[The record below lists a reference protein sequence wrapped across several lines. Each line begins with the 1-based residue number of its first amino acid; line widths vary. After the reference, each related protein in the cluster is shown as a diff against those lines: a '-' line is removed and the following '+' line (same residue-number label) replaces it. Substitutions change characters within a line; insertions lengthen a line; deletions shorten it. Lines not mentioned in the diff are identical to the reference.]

1 MQRSAHVSRQVPG
14 MTVWFTGLPGAGKT
28 TLARAVAGVLQS
40 RGVDRL
46 EILDGDVI
54 RATLSKGLGF
64 SRQDRETNVQRVG
77 FLCQTL
83 NRHDVVA
90 LAALVS
96 PYREGRE
103 LIRKD
108 IGRFVEV
115 YVKCPLDVLIQRDPK
130 GLYRK
135 ALAGEI
141 RQFTGVSDD
150 YEEPLHPDV
159 VVSTD
164 VETVEQST
172 RRIVSALE
180 RLGYL

>member
-1 MQRSAHVSRQVPG
+1 MSG

-28 TLARAVAGVLQS
+28 TLAHAVAGVLQH
-40 RGVDRL
+40 RGVNRL

-54 RATLSKGLGF
+54 RTTLSKGLGF
-64 SRQDRETNVQRVG
+64 SRQDREMNVRRVG
-77 FLCQTL
+77 CVCQML
-83 NRHDVVA
+83 NRHDVVT
-90 LAALVS
+90 LVALVS

-103 LIRKD
+103 LVRKD
-108 IGRFVEV
+108 LGRFVEV
-115 YVKCPLDVLIQRDPK
+115 YVKCPLEVLVQRDPK

-135 ALAGEI
+135 ALAGDI
-141 RQFTGVSDD
+141 PQFTGVSDT

-164 VETVEQST
+164 LETVDQST
-172 RRIVSALE
+172 HRVVATLE

>member
-1 MQRSAHVSRQVPG
+1 MSRPASG

-28 TLARAVAGVLQS
+28 TLAHAVAATLRE
-40 RGVDRL
+40 RGIDRL

-54 RATLSKGLGF
+54 RTTLSKGLGF
-64 SRQDRETNVQRVG
+64 SRQDRELNVQRVG

-103 LIRKD
+103 LLRKD

-141 RQFTGVSDD
+141 RQFTGVSDE

-159 VVSTD
+159 VVPTD
-164 VETVEQST
+164 LESVEDST
-172 RRIVSALE
+172 RRVVSALE

>member
-1 MQRSAHVSRQVPG
+1 M
-14 MTVWFTGLPGAGKT
+14 
-28 TLARAVAGVLQS
+28 
-40 RGVDRL
+40 
-46 EILDGDVI
+46 
-54 RATLSKGLGF
+54 
-64 SRQDRETNVQRVG
+64 
-77 FLCQTL
+77 
-83 NRHDVVA
+83 
-90 LAALVS
+90 
-96 PYREGRE
+96 
-103 LIRKD
+103 RKE

-141 RQFTGVSDD
+141 RQFTGVSDE

-172 RRIVSALE
+172 QRIVSTLE

>member
-1 MQRSAHVSRQVPG
+1 MQQGERMGKHVPG

-28 TLARAVAGVLQS
+28 TLAHAVAGMLRR

-54 RATLSKGLGF
+54 RTTLSKGLGF
-64 SRQDRETNVQRVG
+64 SRQDREMNVQRVG
-77 FLCQTL
+77 FVCQAL

-103 LIRKD
+103 LMRKD

-115 YVKCPLDVLIQRDPK
+115 YVKCPLDVLVRRDPK

-141 RQFTGVSDD
+141 RQFTGVSDE

-172 RRIVSALE
+172 QRIVSTLE

>member
-1 MQRSAHVSRQVPG
+1 MSRHVSG

-28 TLARAVAGVLQS
+28 TLAHAVAGTLRD
-40 RGVDRL
+40 RGIDRL

-54 RATLSKGLGF
+54 RTTLSKGLGF
-64 SRQDRETNVQRVG
+64 SRQDRELNVQRVG

-83 NRHDVVA
+83 NRHDVVT

-115 YVKCPLDVLIQRDPK
+115 YVKCPVDVLIKRDPK

-141 RQFTGVSDD
+141 QQFTGVSDK

-164 VETVEQST
+164 VETVKQST
-172 RRIVSALE
+172 QRIVSALE

>member
-1 MQRSAHVSRQVPG
+1 MQQGERMSRHVPG
-14 MTVWFTGLPGAGKT
+14 VTVWFTGLPGAGKT
-28 TLARAVAGVLQS
+28 TLAHAVAGALRR

-54 RATLSKGLGF
+54 RTTLSKGLGF
-64 SRQDRETNVQRVG
+64 SRQDREMNVQRVG
-77 FLCQTL
+77 FVCQTL

-103 LIRKD
+103 LMRKE

-141 RQFTGVSDD
+141 RQFTGVSDE

-164 VETVEQST
+164 VETVDQST
-172 RRIVSALE
+172 QRIVSTLE